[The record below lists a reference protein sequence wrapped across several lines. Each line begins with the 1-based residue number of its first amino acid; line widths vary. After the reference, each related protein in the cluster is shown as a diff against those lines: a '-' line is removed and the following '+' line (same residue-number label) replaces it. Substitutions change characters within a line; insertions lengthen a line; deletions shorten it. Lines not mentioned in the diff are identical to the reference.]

1 MFSERGNDGIARPAA
16 QWFKRHNPTAPAQG
30 GARKS
35 RAAKV
40 AGQVAT
46 LGEHVRQLAWQYTQ
60 EQTKHATWIGELGV
74 RVTTLTDAY
83 DLLLENVNRMI
94 DASNGVTRELNELFR

>member
-46 LGEHVRQLAWQYTQ
+46 LGEHVRQLAGPTP
-60 EQTKHATWIGELGV
+60 
-74 RVTTLTDAY
+74 TTCFWRTST
-83 DLLLENVNRMI
+83 E
-94 DASNGVTRELNELFR
+94 

>member
-35 RAAKV
+35 RVAKV

-46 LGEHVRQLAWQYTQ
+46 LGEHVRLLAGQLHTGADKTRHMDR
-60 EQTKHATWIGELGV
+60 TP
-74 RVTTLTDAY
+74 TTCFWRTST
-83 DLLLENVNRMI
+83 E
-94 DASNGVTRELNELFR
+94 